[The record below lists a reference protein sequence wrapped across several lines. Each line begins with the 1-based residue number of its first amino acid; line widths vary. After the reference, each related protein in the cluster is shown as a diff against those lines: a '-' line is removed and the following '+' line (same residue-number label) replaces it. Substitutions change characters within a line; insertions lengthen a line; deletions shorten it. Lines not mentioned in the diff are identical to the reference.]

1 MCRTGLLGL
10 FLARNKA
17 ADKVTI
23 TELNEALSLIGHNV
37 KLNDQQDQVNIMPLL
52 WGDATQSTAVGKATV
67 IVASDVLYESEFFT
81 DLAKTLED
89 LSTRDTCIYIGYKR
103 RGLDQGEEDR
113 FWSLCRDHNLSIT
126 LLNTS
131 DPTMLP
137 DIAKITNVQ
146 IYRLTPLN
154 SSSV

>member
-1 MCRTGLLGL
+1 M
-10 FLARNKA
+10 N
-17 ADKVTI
+17 
-23 TELNEALSLIGHNV
+23 H
-37 KLNDQQDQVNIMPLL
+37 QQDKIKIKPLL
-52 WGDATQSTAVGKATV
+52 WGDEIQSAAVGKADV

-89 LSTRDTCIYIGYKR
+89 LSTRDTSIYIGYKR
-103 RGLDQGEEDR
+103 RGLDQDEEER

-131 DPTMLP
+131 DPSMLP

-154 SSSV
+154 SPTV